1 MIRDMELLLNRVYDD
16 EIKSYLHEA
25 LNCYSVEAYR
35 ACVILSI
42 IGGIHDLHNKLKGLA
57 SSNKDIAE
65 LEANVS
71 KAKENLMPY
80 ERLLVDG
87 CAKSNIDLLSPSEAK
102 ELNRCLDIRNDCAH
116 PSGYICTAECARYVY
131 STIIDILA
139 SKPALLGQ
147 QYINTLYTSIISDT
161 YFPIIDKTEIQ
172 IIVNKQLQLCSKRII
187 IPLAQKLVKGIMNE
201 TSFTNNKEYFFAN
214 MSNTLN
220 NTFDKIFQ
228 PLLLDSNFHSKSMII
243 LDANPNIINTLSI
256 ENIKRLL
263 HIFIP
268 FIEQDKG
275 YNELILQILQ
285 NDRLSDSAF
294 NSNIIDLLNY
304 NYEQMT
310 DNQTE
315 LWITIV
321 SKKICSHQQ
330 ITQIKSDYIEHVL
343 DKSNFASQK
352 FQEIFA
358 LCNNEFLYSSLI
370 NDISERI
377 SDYDYTISNPAVL
390 QLKQLNENFINSL
403 SINNINNIIY
413 SILAGNQGYGREV
426 GFLLENIYDK
436 PFYRRYIEETA
447 PTFNTNELNKM
458 LTYNLNYNTFINFVN
473 MMTKASE
480 DFNIKFIKICEEY
493 ISKNSDVYNSTVL
506 TNCINELNNS
516 NPKL

>member
-1 MIRDMELLLNRVYDD
+1 
-16 EIKSYLHEA
+16 
-25 LNCYSVEAYR
+25 
-35 ACVILSI
+35 
-42 IGGIHDLHNKLKGLA
+42 
-57 SSNKDIAE
+57 
-65 LEANVS
+65 
-71 KAKENLMPY
+71 
-80 ERLLVDG
+80 
-87 CAKSNIDLLSPSEAK
+87 
-102 ELNRCLDIRNDCAH
+102 
-116 PSGYICTAECARYVY
+116 
-131 STIIDILA
+131 
-139 SKPALLGQ
+139 
-147 QYINTLYTSIISDT
+147 
-161 YFPIIDKTEIQ
+161 
-172 IIVNKQLQLCSKRII
+172 
-187 IPLAQKLVKGIMNE
+187 
-201 TSFTNNKEYFFAN
+201 
-214 MSNTLN
+214 
-220 NTFDKIFQ
+220 
-228 PLLLDSNFHSKSMII
+228 
-243 LDANPNIINTLSI
+243 
-256 ENIKRLL
+256 
-263 HIFIP
+263 
-268 FIEQDKG
+268 
-275 YNELILQILQ
+275 
-285 NDRLSDSAF
+285 
-294 NSNIIDLLNY
+294 
-304 NYEQMT
+304 MT

-321 SKKICSHQQ
+321 SKKICSQQQ

-352 FQEIFA
+352 FQEIFE

-458 LTYNLNYNTFINFVN
+458 LTYNLNDNTFINFVN

-480 DFNIKFIKICEEY
+480 DFNIKFIKISEEY

>member
-1 MIRDMELLLNRVYDD
+1 
-16 EIKSYLHEA
+16 
-25 LNCYSVEAYR
+25 
-35 ACVILSI
+35 
-42 IGGIHDLHNKLKGLA
+42 
-57 SSNKDIAE
+57 
-65 LEANVS
+65 
-71 KAKENLMPY
+71 
-80 ERLLVDG
+80 
-87 CAKSNIDLLSPSEAK
+87 
-102 ELNRCLDIRNDCAH
+102 
-116 PSGYICTAECARYVY
+116 
-131 STIIDILA
+131 
-139 SKPALLGQ
+139 
-147 QYINTLYTSIISDT
+147 
-161 YFPIIDKTEIQ
+161 
-172 IIVNKQLQLCSKRII
+172 
-187 IPLAQKLVKGIMNE
+187 MNE

-220 NTFDKIFQ
+220 DTFEKIFQ
-228 PLLLDSNFHSKSMII
+228 LLLLDSNFHSKSMII
-243 LDANPNIINTLSI
+243 LATNPNIINTLSI

-268 FIEQDKG
+268 FIEQDYG

-285 NDRLSDSAF
+285 NDRLSNSTF

-321 SKKICSHQQ
+321 SKKICSQQQ
-330 ITQIKSDYIEHVL
+330 ITQIKSDYTEHVL

-358 LCNNEFLYSSLI
+358 LCNNELLYSSLI
-370 NDISERI
+370 NDISKRI

-390 QLKQLNENFINSL
+390 QLKQLNEDFINSL

-426 GFLLENIYDK
+426 EFLLEHIYDK

-447 PTFNTNELNKM
+447 SAFNINELNKM
-458 LTYNLNYNTFINFVN
+458 LSYTLNDNTFINFVK
-473 MMTKASE
+473 MITKTSE
-480 DFNIKFIKICEEY
+480 DFNTNFIKVAEEY
-493 ISKNSDVYNSTVL
+493 ISENSDIYNCTVL

-516 NPKL
+516 NPNP